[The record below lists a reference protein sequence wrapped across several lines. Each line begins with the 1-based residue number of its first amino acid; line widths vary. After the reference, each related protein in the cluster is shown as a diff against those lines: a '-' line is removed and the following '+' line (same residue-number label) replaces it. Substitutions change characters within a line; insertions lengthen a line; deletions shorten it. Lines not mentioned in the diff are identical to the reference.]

1 MFVETSAF
9 VAHLTGEPDQARL
22 AAAIQS
28 AGKIYT
34 SSVVRLETVMVLSRE
49 LGISP
54 EAGQLAFDKFVEA
67 AGIEILPFTDDMA
80 RLAVSAFSDFGK
92 GRGNKAQ
99 LNLGD
104 CLVYGAAK
112 SRKLPLLFIGNDFTH
127 TDLESVLDDP
137 EPLPPS

>member
-9 VAHLTGEPDQARL
+9 VAHLAGEPDQARL
-22 AAAIQS
+22 ATAIQS

-34 SSVVRLETVMVLSRE
+34 CSVVRLETVMVLSRE

-54 EAGQLAFDKFVEA
+54 EAAQSAFDKFVET
-67 AGIEILPFTDDMA
+67 AGIDILPFTDDMA
-80 RLAVSAFSDFGK
+80 RLAVSAFSAFGK
-92 GRGNKAQ
+92 GRGKKAQ

-112 SRKLPLLFIGNDFTH
+112 DRKLPILFIGNDFSQ
-127 TDLESVLDDP
+127 TDLESVLADSK
-137 EPLPPS
+137 PLPKS